1 MHRSVVQPFLKQST
15 RFSAPHIS
23 SVSFRGGTTQS
34 TSPSS
39 ITRKISSLII
49 TRSSSA
55 ASSSF
60 DDYDQIMRTTTQSA
74 SSSSFSSSAGGNNS
88 FPSTA
93 SSTTPYATTYHSSS
107 STSSDDDDIAPSSKT
122 QAYYQSIDHEPTVH
136 EDYDT
141 YELHHPPCEKT
152 KESYYDASF
161 GLGLG
166 WWRFSIILDRKKR
179 LERTSICCN

>member
-1 MHRSVVQPFLKQST
+1 MHRFVVQPFLKQST
-15 RFSAPHIS
+15 RFSTPQIS

-39 ITRKISSLII
+39 IKKISSLII
-49 TRSSSA
+49 TRSSST

-74 SSSSFSSSAGGNNS
+74 SSSSFSSAGGNNS

-122 QAYYQSIDHEPTVH
+122 QAYYQSIDDHEPTVH

-179 LERTSICCN
+179 LERTSKCCN

>member
-1 MHRSVVQPFLKQST
+1 MHRLVVQPFLKQST
-15 RFSAPHIS
+15 RFSTPQIS
-23 SVSFRGGTTQS
+23 SLSCRGRTTQS

-39 ITRKISSLII
+39 IKKISSLII
-49 TRSSSA
+49 TRSSST

-88 FPSTA
+88 SPSTA
-93 SSTTPYATTYHSSS
+93 STTPYATTYHSSS

-122 QAYYQSIDHEPTVH
+122 QAYYQSIDDHEPTVH